1 MRERLTGLD
10 LSLYVINR
18 RGVRL
23 VNENASWAGVALGDK
38 ARDRGSILT
47 IPPLFAAGEYIVGI
61 WVGTDDETFV
71 HGEVLD
77 LSILPVP
84 TDRDNIVHG
93 AVRPNVRWDANPG
106 GPLTVEPTK
115 SKSLPVTGSSPSR
128 ATS

>member
-1 MRERLTGLD
+1 MGRCGPRRQSARPRL
-10 LSLYVINR
+10 
-18 RGVRL
+18 
-23 VNENASWAGVALGDK
+23 
-38 ARDRGSILT
+38 ILT

-106 GPLTVEPTK
+106 D
-115 SKSLPVTGSSPSR
+115 R
-128 ATS
+128 